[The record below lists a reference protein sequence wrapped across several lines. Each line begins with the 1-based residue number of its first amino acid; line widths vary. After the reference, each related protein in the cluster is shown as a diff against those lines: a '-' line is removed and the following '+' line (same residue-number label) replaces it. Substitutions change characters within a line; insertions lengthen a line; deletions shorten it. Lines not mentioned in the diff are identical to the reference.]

1 MAVILTQER
10 LKKVLDYDPETG
22 LFKRKK
28 RKTHSKGC
36 GGVNTYGTITIYVE
50 GGQYFAHRLA
60 FLYMEGYFPEDDV
73 IHINGEKTDNRWCN
87 LKTVAHSCA
96 VVFHGRKY
104 TNKSG
109 VTGVNKHK
117 CGKWAAR
124 IIHKDKANFLGLF
137 TEFKDAVKARY
148 EAEQQLNCVRASSA
162 YQWLK
167 ENNEL

>member
-1 MAVILTQER
+1 MILTQER

-28 RKTHSKGC
+28 RKTHYKGC

-50 GGQYFAHRLA
+50 GGQYYAHRLA

-73 IHINGEKTDNRWCN
+73 IHINGIKTDNRWCN

-96 VVFHGRKY
+96 VVFYGRKY

-109 VTGVNKHK
+109 VAGVHKHK
-117 CGKWAAR
+117 CGKWVAQ
-124 IIHKDKANFLGLF
+124 IIHKDKTNFLGLF
-137 TEFKDAVKARY
+137 TEFKDAVKARHD
-148 EAEQQLNCVRASSA
+148 AEQLLNCKRASSA

-167 ENNEL
+167 EHDEL